1 MASNGNLIF
10 FLLSEIIFFSCSHI
24 VYHYVNRIKY
34 YRYAIVKLNDDVL
47 SSQG

>member
-1 MASNGNLIF
+1 MASNENLIF

-24 VYHYVNRIKY
+24 VSHYVNRIKCH
-34 YRYAIVKLNDDVL
+34 RYAIVKLNDAVL